1 MYPYVYEIYLLYPHV
16 FVIAY
21 NATLVSHSSLS
32 QHNSCHP
39 CFLNAPISSLSLGYC
54 CGPLLHSL
62 WCVSLIFFV
71 FFLLSFPASLL
82 AVLSL
87 LSPSS
92 VLCLLFFF
100 YVLFLLH
107 SLLLFSVFF
116 LFLLRATFS
125 SSFLCFL
132 SISSSCYILFF
143 FSLFSFYFF
152 CDHHYFFSVCP
163 LFVLRLSIVQLMP
176 PPPLHPPAFL
186 QSSRRFGHSSHS
198 LATPCRHHFVA
209 SVTIRRL
216 RRRHSRHLCPA
227 RLAGCFRLCHR
238 CLHLPR
244 FVFCYVCLSGPAIV
258 VVCGHCPAPVYLA
271 LSGHHRL
278 HLLLSP
284 ALSAISGKSAVG
296 RLFWPRSIV

>member
-71 FFLLSFPASLL
+71 FFMLSFPASLL
-82 AVLSL
+82 VVLSL

-116 LFLLRATFS
+116 LFLLRP
-125 SSFLCFL
+125 
-132 SISSSCYILFF
+132 
-143 FSLFSFYFF
+143 
-152 CDHHYFFSVCP
+152 P
-163 LFVLRLSIVQLMP
+163 LFLLGVSIVCSTSVHCSADATTATSSTRLLTIEP
-176 PPPLHPPAFL
+176 PV
-186 QSSRRFGHSSHS
+186 RS
-198 LATPCRHHFVA
+198 L
-209 SVTIRRL
+209 
-216 RRRHSRHLCPA
+216 
-227 RLAGCFRLCHR
+227 
-238 CLHLPR
+238 
-244 FVFCYVCLSGPAIV
+244 
-258 VVCGHCPAPVYLA
+258 
-271 LSGHHRL
+271 
-278 HLLLSP
+278 
-284 ALSAISGKSAVG
+284 
-296 RLFWPRSIV
+296 